1 MINDIEDRATWE
13 RLAALN
19 CDLAQGYYVSPPVP
33 PADLVRWLDAA
44 PWTVAPASAP

>member
-1 MINDIEDRATWE
+1 
-13 RLAALN
+13 
-19 CDLAQGYYVSPPVP
+19 VSPPVP